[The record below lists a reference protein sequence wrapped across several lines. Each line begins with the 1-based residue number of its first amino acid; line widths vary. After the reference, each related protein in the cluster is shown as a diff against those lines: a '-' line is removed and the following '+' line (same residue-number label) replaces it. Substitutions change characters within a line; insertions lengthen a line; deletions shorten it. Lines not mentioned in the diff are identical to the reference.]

1 MQSLKTCRLIW
12 SESASKY
19 DYFAAQ
25 EVMKVNLSQS
35 SGCSIVYF
43 GFPAERL
50 RNRKNEDTVAAT
62 LCPAMLHVRGTVA
75 RRTNTRTVSR
85 NSSCVRT

>member
-1 MQSLKTCRLIW
+1 MQSLKTWRLIC
-12 SESASKY
+12 SESASEY

-50 RNRKNEDTVAAT
+50 RKNEDTVAAT

-75 RRTNTRTVSR
+75 CRANTRTVSR
-85 NSSCVRT
+85 NSSCVRA

>member
-1 MQSLKTCRLIW
+1 MQSLKSWRLIC
-12 SESASKY
+12 SESASEY

-50 RNRKNEDTVAAT
+50 RNRKNEDIVAVT
-62 LCPAMLHVRGTVA
+62 LSCDVA
-75 RRTNTRTVSR
+75 RPWHC
-85 NSSCVRT
+85 CVPREHKNCF

>member
-1 MQSLKTCRLIW
+1 MQSLKSWRLIC
-12 SESASKY
+12 SESASEY

-50 RNRKNEDTVAAT
+50 RNRKNEDTVAVT
-62 LCPAMLHVRGTVA
+62 LSCDVARRGTVA
-75 RRTNTRTVSR
+75 CRANTRTVSR
-85 NSSCVRT
+85 NSSCVRA

>member
-1 MQSLKTCRLIW
+1 MQSLKTWRLIC
-12 SESASKY
+12 SESASEY

-43 GFPAERL
+43 GFPAEIL

-75 RRTNTRTVSR
+75 RRANTRTVSR
-85 NSSCVRT
+85 NSSCARA

>member
-1 MQSLKTCRLIW
+1 MQSLKPWRLIC
-12 SESASKY
+12 SESASEY

-43 GFPAERL
+43 GTKEPE
-50 RNRKNEDTVAAT
+50 K
-62 LCPAMLHVRGTVA
+62 RGHCGGNIVSCDVA
-75 RRTNTRTVSR
+75 RPWHCCAPREHKN
-85 NSSCVRT
+85 CF